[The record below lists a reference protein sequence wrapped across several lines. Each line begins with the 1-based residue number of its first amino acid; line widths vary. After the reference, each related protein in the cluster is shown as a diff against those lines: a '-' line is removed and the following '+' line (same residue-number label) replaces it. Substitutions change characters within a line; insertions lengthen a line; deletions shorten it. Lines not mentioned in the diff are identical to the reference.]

1 MTGPAA
7 KAPGTPAPEPAADSV
22 PDPVGTDPLGPVTRA
37 ILAGVAM
44 RTGSSLLKRSV
55 DRGILGAA
63 PEALKVAAKAAGAK
77 AAQTA
82 AKAAKPKRSLG
93 ARLLTAAATR
103 IATRSVPGAI
113 IVGGALL
120 AKSLHNHRKNRQGPK
135 RP

>member
-1 MTGPAA
+1 MTGPDQ
-7 KAPGTPAPEPAADSV
+7 KASQVPASDPAADSA
-22 PDPVGTDPLGPVTRA
+22 PDPIGPITRA

-44 RTGSSLLKRSV
+44 RTGSTLLKRSV
-55 DRGILGAA
+55 DRGIIGAA
-63 PEALKVAAKAAGAK
+63 PEALKA
-77 AAQTA
+77 A

-120 AKSLHNHRKNRQGPK
+120 AKSLHNHRKNRK
-135 RP
+135 A

>member
-1 MTGPAA
+1 MTGPAS
-7 KAPGTPAPEPAADSV
+7 KAPETPASEPAADSP
-22 PDPVGTDPLGPVTRA
+22 PDPVGPVTRA

-63 PEALKVAAKAAGAK
+63 PEALKAAAKAAGAK
-77 AAQTA
+77 AA
-82 AKAAKPKRSLG
+82 KAPKPKRSLG

-120 AKSLHNHRKNRQGPK
+120 AKTLHEHRKNRKG
-135 RP
+135 

>member
-1 MTGPAA
+1 MTGPAP
-7 KAPGTPAPEPAADSV
+7 KVPEPSASEPAGDSP
-22 PDPVGTDPLGPVTRA
+22 PDPVGPVTRA

-44 RTGSSLLKRSV
+44 RTGSTLLKRSV

-63 PEALKVAAKAAGAK
+63 PEALKAAAKAAGAK
-77 AAQTA
+77 A

-93 ARLLTAAATR
+93 ARILTAAATR

-120 AKSLHNHRKNRQGPK
+120 AKTLHERRKNRK
-135 RP
+135 A

>member
-1 MTGPAA
+1 MTGPAD
-7 KAPGTPAPEPAADSV
+7 KAPETPAPEPAADSG
-22 PDPVGTDPLGPVTRA
+22 PDPVGPVTRA

-44 RTGSSLLKRSV
+44 RAGSTLLKRSV
-55 DRGILGAA
+55 ARGILGAA
-63 PEALKVAAKAAGAK
+63 PEALRVAAKAAGAK

-120 AKSLHNHRKNRQGPK
+120 AKTLHKRRKNRK
-135 RP
+135 T

>member
-1 MTGPAA
+1 MTGPAS
-7 KAPGTPAPEPAADSV
+7 KAPETPESEPATDSV
-22 PDPVGTDPLGPVTRA
+22 SDPVGPVTRA

-77 AAQTA
+77 AA
-82 AKAAKPKRSLG
+82 KAAKPKRSLG

-120 AKSLHNHRKNRQGPK
+120 AKTLHERRKNRKG
-135 RP
+135 

>member
-1 MTGPAA
+1 MTGPAD
-7 KAPGTPAPEPAADSV
+7 KAPETPAPEPATDSA
-22 PDPVGTDPLGPVTRA
+22 PDPLGPLSRA

-63 PEALKVAAKAAGAK
+63 PEALKAAAKAAGAK
-77 AAQTA
+77 AA
-82 AKAAKPKRSLG
+82 KAAKPKRVGLG

-113 IVGGALL
+113 IVGGAML
-120 AKSLHNHRKNRQGPK
+120 AKTLHERRKSHPK
-135 RP
+135 TTRP

>member
-1 MTGPAA
+1 MTGPAT
-7 KAPGTPAPEPAADSV
+7 KAPETPAPEAVTESAS
-22 PDPVGTDPLGPVTRA
+22 DPVGPVTRA

-63 PEALKVAAKAAGAK
+63 PEALKAAAKAAGAK
-77 AAQTA
+77 AA
-82 AKAAKPKRSLG
+82 KAANPKKRVGIG
-93 ARLLTAAATR
+93 ARILTAAATR

-120 AKSLHNHRKNRQGPK
+120 AKTLHEHRKSRAKTK

>member
-1 MTGPAA
+1 MTGPAP
-7 KAPGTPAPEPAADSV
+7 KVPEPSASKPAADSP
-22 PDPVGTDPLGPVTRA
+22 PDPVGPVTRA

-63 PEALKVAAKAAGAK
+63 PEALKAAAKAAGAK
-77 AAQTA
+77 AAKSA
-82 AKAAKPKRSLG
+82 NSKKRAGLG

-120 AKSLHNHRKNRQGPK
+120 AKTLHERRKSRK
-135 RP
+135 T

>member
-1 MTGPAA
+1 MTGPAE
-7 KAPGTPAPEPAADSV
+7 KAPETPASEPAADSP
-22 PDPVGTDPLGPVTRA
+22 PDPVGPVTRA

-63 PEALKVAAKAAGAK
+63 PEAFKAAAKAAGAK
-77 AAQTA
+77 A

-120 AKSLHNHRKNRQGPK
+120 AKTLHEHRKNRKG
-135 RP
+135 